1 MANLNYVFTYV
12 EADGTIRN
20 RKVVVDGDGQLNYGE
35 LDESLRI
42 SDA

>member
-1 MANLNYVFTYV
+1 MTNLNNVFTYV

-20 RKVVVDGDGQLNYGE
+20 RKVVADGDGQLNYGE